1 MRLKTT
7 SKESQKL
14 FIESISSLFDDPQ
27 KLLPKCLDPGLF
39 CPINSYAKKLKSG
52 KDFSK
57 YLKSADQ
64 LMSAVAET
72 QKVSESDS
80 IPFLGMVKTPL
91 GSVEYAKKGET
102 DPLVLAGVQHF
113 SNPIWRMLAF
123 SSISRTRGLRLYST
137 KSLYLSSCKNSS
149 PGTEFFKSA
158 LEDEGIQYSI
168 DGTDIFVGSGPN
180 YFRVTH
186 LGAVS
191 LNLGSDSSSSTVH
204 SIMKHI
210 LTPDFQNDFHFSMD
224 FLEVAS
230 DQFPSK
236 AVDSYLSGKMN
247 DRTFYRETADYRLSQ
262 AISGRYIIIG
272 SDLYSTPEEFVSK
285 HEFLYVPKPLVQ
297 KAIEESGKGLYMDAF
312 SERKVLEHIWPS
324 AGKEILHEMFPD
336 ADSSLIS
343 SLKGSPI
350 EQIDSLNG
358 EGRISDFMSKL
369 NIRPWSDDSRF
380 LLQILGDYYTS
391 GKERAM
397 REGERIMGTSMN
409 RRAIFYAFLSS
420 VGEAA
425 NREWQFSQNEKELS
439 FKISGIISDM
449 IRGEPEHLSDLF
461 EAIKPFLG

>member
-7 SKESQKL
+7 SKESQKA
-14 FIESISSLFDDPQ
+14 FIESISALFEDPE
-27 KLLPKCLDPGLF
+27 KLLPQCLDPGLF
-39 CPINSYAKKLKSG
+39 CPINSYSKKLKAG

-64 LMSAVAET
+64 LMSAIAET

-80 IPFLGMVKTPL
+80 VPFLGMVKTPL

-123 SSISRTRGLRLYST
+123 SSLSRTRGLRLYST
-137 KSLYLSSCKNSS
+137 KNIYLSSCKNTS
-149 PGTEFFKSA
+149 PGVEFFKSA
-158 LEDEGIQYSI
+158 LEDEGIQYVV
-168 DGTDIFVGSGPN
+168 DGMDIFVGSGPN
-180 YFRVTH
+180 YFKVSHLASVT
-186 LGAVS
+186 
-191 LNLGSDSSSSTVH
+191 LNLGSDSSSSTIH
-204 SIMKHI
+204 SLMKHV
-210 LTPDFQNDFHFSMD
+210 LTPDFQNDFHFSME
-224 FLEVAS
+224 FLEAAS

-247 DRTFYRETADYRLSQ
+247 DRTFYRETADFRLAQ
-262 AISGRYIIIG
+262 AISNRYIIIG
-272 SDLYSTPEEFVSK
+272 SDFYASPEDFVSK
-285 HEFLYVPKPLVQ
+285 HEFLYVPRALVQ
-297 KAIEESGKGLYMDAF
+297 RAIEESGKGLYMDTF
-312 SERKVLEHIWPS
+312 SERKVLEHIWPV
-324 AGKEILHEMFPD
+324 AGKEILHEMFPE

-369 NIRPWSDDSRF
+369 NIKPWSDDSRF

-397 REGERIMGTSMN
+397 REAERIMGTSMN
-409 RRAIFYAFLSS
+409 RRAIYYAFLSA
-420 VGEAA
+420 VGESA

-449 IRGEPEHLSDLF
+449 IRGEPEKLPELF
-461 EAIKPFLG
+461 EDIKHYLG